1 MYFVH
6 LFLRLKYGIDKF
18 LVRKFP
24 TEMPLG
30 NFVRYVIFNVF
41 KTFIPDFRP
50 DMQGQIEIVWYENMV
65 KHCSRRKVV
74 TLRISRL

>member
-1 MYFVH
+1 MNLCGITACQHECRTEQLGLYFVH

-30 NFVRYVIFNVF
+30 NFVRYVIFLMF
-41 KTFIPDFRP
+41 SKHSSPTFV
-50 DMQGQIEIVWYENMV
+50 QI
-65 KHCSRRKVV
+65 CRDR
-74 TLRISRL
+74 LR